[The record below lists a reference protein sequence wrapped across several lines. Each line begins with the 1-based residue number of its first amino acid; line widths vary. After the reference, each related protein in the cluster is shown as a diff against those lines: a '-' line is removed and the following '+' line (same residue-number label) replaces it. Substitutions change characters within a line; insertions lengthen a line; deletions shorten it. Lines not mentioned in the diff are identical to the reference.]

1 MKNAFLFL
9 LALFVAAYAALL
21 ISSHGVLF
29 AGTIEDGLLVKT
41 LKCRYFTGTSVVDKK
56 YLYSES
62 NTIGRAACPR
72 TLYFGDE
79 PSTPEV
85 M

>member
-1 MKNAFLFL
+1 MKNPFFFLIAL
-9 LALFVAAYAALL
+9 LIAAYAALL
-21 ISSHGVLF
+21 FSSHGVLF
-29 AGTIEDGLLVKT
+29 AGSVEDGLLVKT
-41 LKCRYFTGTSVVDKK
+41 LKCRYFTGTSVIEKK

-79 PSTPEV
+79 PSTPEAK
-85 M
+85 